1 MGNDASKLKGLVI
14 DKNNAIEANDFYT
27 LYNAEMNQDTDSLR
41 MVSIFQGEPVVNG
54 QVWISQGPM
63 ERAVKNLM
71 IYRHPYILR
80 YITSWEQGSHK
91 HLATEWVRPL
101 SVALPTLTDIQ
112 VCLGLR
118 NILCSLIF
126 LKEQAQAH
134 HLNIA
139 ISSIYI
145 NGEGSWRLG
154 GFEYVWKAKE
164 VNKSLLDLAKAYR
177 YKGAIDPNESKSSED
192 CIEQYSFAV
201 LCEDILKQCS
211 SPDIPYVGDFRDYCA
226 THLRHQNVAMRP
238 KLSAVLLHPYFNHEF
253 VLIHSFLK
261 ELPLKNPQEKQDF
274 FTGLID
280 RLRYFDEDV
289 VGSQIGSLLLSR
301 MVLLDTTAQLCVTPY
316 VLKTKSELS
325 AALFNNATYI
335 KFIIPKIKEIFCVRD
350 AQIRLIL
357 LEYFGEYVKLLSRE
371 ELQDQILPNLLLGI
385 KDTNDILVAKTLR
398 CLADLVPLLGSDVV
412 IGGNRAKLFA
422 DGRPQALPDSASHW
436 VEPRSITP
444 VMGGGDFMVS
454 GSPLPDNVDVSGS
467 YNSLGDG
474 NDVLM
479 PQRLSPDG
487 GEDVH
492 NGTDGEIDEEAWS
505 DWENE
510 DRQETNE
517 TSAPIAIESLIIE
530 PQPPAAAST
539 VSSVIQSPRI
549 SLSESFKTSSTNSV
563 VVTPK
568 IIDDISEL
576 DIKVQKLPNSSASED
591 IDFFKD
597 MEPVIQKST
606 TSIIP
611 EALLNSTNSNP
622 SEKLPSPKKSNT
634 ITVEDVKIDT
644 SRFEFKA
651 PESEETTAEAEGW
664 GDDDIDG
671 W

>member
-1 MGNDASKLKGLVI
+1 MGNDTSKLKGLVI
-14 DKNNAIEANDFYT
+14 DKNAIEANDFWS
-27 LYNAEMNQDTDSLR
+27 LYNAEMPQDSEAVR

-63 ERAVKNLM
+63 DRAVKNLM

-80 YITSWEQGSHK
+80 YITSWVQGSHK
-91 HLATEWVRPL
+91 HLATECVRPL
-101 SVALPTLTDIQ
+101 SIALPTLTDIQ

-118 NILCSLIF
+118 NVLCSLIF
-126 LKEQAQAH
+126 LVEQAQAR

-139 ISSIYI
+139 ISSVYI
-145 NGEGSWRLG
+145 NSEGSWRLG
-154 GFEYVWKAKE
+154 GFEYVWKNKE
-164 VNKSLLDLAKAYR
+164 VTKTLLDLANAYR
-177 YKGAIDPNESKSSED
+177 YKPAIDENETKTSGD
-192 CIEQYSFAV
+192 CIEQYAFAV
-201 LCEDILKQCS
+201 LCEEILKQCS
-211 SPDIPYVGDFRDYCA
+211 SPDTPYVADFREYCA
-226 THLRHQNVAMRP
+226 THLRHQNIAMRP

-253 VLIHSFLK
+253 VLIHSFLM

-274 FTGLID
+274 FTGLVD
-280 RLRYFDEDV
+280 RLRYFDETV

-325 AALFNNATYI
+325 AALFANTTYI
-335 KFIIPKIKEIFCVRD
+335 KFIIPRIKEIFCVRD

-398 CLADLVPLLGSDVV
+398 CLADLVPLLGSDMV
-412 IGGNRAKLFA
+412 IGGNRARLFA
-422 DGRPQALPDSASHW
+422 DGRPQALPDSTSHW

-444 VMGGGDFMVS
+444 VMGGGEYMVS

-467 YNSLGDG
+467 YNSLGEVNG
-474 NDVLM
+474 VVM

-492 NGTDGEIDEEAWS
+492 NGTDGEIDEDAWS

-510 DRQETNE
+510 ERQEV
-517 TSAPIAIESLIIE
+517 APAAAVVIENLIIE
-530 PQPPAAAST
+530 PLPSATSS
-539 VSSVIQSPRI
+539 SSVVQSPRI
-549 SLSESFKTSSTNSV
+549 SLTDSFKTSSSNSV
-563 VVTPK
+563 VATPK

-576 DIKVQKLPNSSASED
+576 DIKVQKLPGSANDD

-611 EALLNSTNSNP
+611 ETLLSSTSID
-622 SEKLPSPKKSNT
+622 EKLPSPKKSN
-634 ITVEDVKIDT
+634 IAVEDVKVDS

-651 PESEETTAEAEGW
+651 PELEETTAEAGW
-664 GDDDIDG
+664 GDDDIDDWG
-671 W
+671 Q

>member
-1 MGNDASKLKGLVI
+1 MGNDTSKLKGLVI
-14 DKNNAIEANDFYT
+14 DKNAIEANDFWT
-27 LYNAEMNQDTDSLR
+27 LYNAEVPQDSDSLR

-91 HLATEWVRPL
+91 HLATECVRPL
-101 SVALPTLTDIQ
+101 SIALPTLTDIQ

-118 NILCSLIF
+118 NVLCSLIF
-126 LKEQAQAH
+126 LVEQAQAR

-145 NGEGSWRLG
+145 NSEGSWRLG
-154 GFEYVWKAKE
+154 GFEYVWKSKE
-164 VNKSLLDLAKAYR
+164 VTKTLLDLANAYR
-177 YKGAIDPNESKSSED
+177 YKGAIDENEAKTSGD
-192 CIEQYSFAV
+192 CIEQYAFAV
-201 LCEDILKQCS
+201 LCEEILKQCS
-211 SPDIPYVGDFRDYCA
+211 SPDTPYVADFREYCA

-253 VLIHSFLK
+253 VLIHSFLI

-280 RLRYFDEDV
+280 RLRYFDENV

-325 AALFNNATYI
+325 AALFTNATYI
-335 KFIIPKIKEIFCVRD
+335 KYIIPRIKEIFCVRD

-412 IGGNRAKLFA
+412 IGGNRARLFA
-422 DGRPQALPDSASHW
+422 DGRPQALPDSTSHW

-444 VMGGGDFMVS
+444 VMGGGEFMVS

-467 YNSLGDG
+467 YNSIGEVNG
-474 NDVLM
+474 VVM

-492 NGTDGEIDEEAWS
+492 NGTDGEIDEDAWS

-510 DRQETNE
+510 DRQEV
-517 TSAPIAIESLIIE
+517 APPIAIESLIIE
-530 PQPPAAAST
+530 PQPPVTSPP
-539 VSSVIQSPRI
+539 SVVQSPRI
-549 SLSESFKTSSTNSV
+549 SLSDSFKTSSSNSV
-563 VVTPK
+563 VATPK

-576 DIKVQKLPNSSASED
+576 DIKVQKLPGSGNED

-606 TSIIP
+606 TTIIP
-611 EALLNSTNSNP
+611 EALLSSTITD
-622 SEKLPSPKKSNT
+622 EKLPSSKKSNT
-634 ITVEDVKIDT
+634 VLVVEDVKVDS

-651 PESEETTAEAEGW
+651 PELEETTAEAGW
-664 GDDDIDG
+664 GDDDIDDWG
-671 W
+671 Q

>member
-1 MGNDASKLKGLVI
+1 MGNDTSKLKGLSI
-14 DKNNAIEANDFYT
+14 DKNNAIEANDFYS
-27 LYNAEMNQDTDSLR
+27 LYNAEMPQDSDSIR
-41 MVSIFQGEPVVNG
+41 MVSIFQGEPIVNG
-54 QVWISQGPM
+54 QVWITQGPM

-80 YITSWEQGSHK
+80 YIMSWEQGSHK
-91 HLATEWVRPL
+91 HLATECVRPL
-101 SVALPTLTDIQ
+101 SSVLPTLTDIQ

-126 LKEQAQAH
+126 LVEQAQAR

-139 ISSIYI
+139 ISSVYI

-154 GFEYVWKAKE
+154 GFEYVWKAKD
-164 VNKSLLDLAKAYR
+164 VNKTLLDLVNAYR
-177 YKGAIDPNESKSSED
+177 YKGAIDPNESKTSGD

-201 LCEDILKQCS
+201 LCEEILKQSS
-211 SPDIPYVGDFRDYCA
+211 SPDTPYVADFRDYCA

-253 VLIHSFLK
+253 VLIHSFLT

-289 VGSQIGSLLLSR
+289 VGSQIGNLLLSR

-325 AALFNNATYI
+325 AALFNNSTYV
-335 KFIIPKIKEIFCVRD
+335 KFIIPRIKEIFCVRD

-357 LEYFGEYVKLLSRE
+357 LEYFGEYVKLLNRE

-398 CLADLVPLLGSDVV
+398 CLADLVPMLGSEIV
-412 IGGNRAKLFA
+412 IGGNRARLFA
-422 DGRPQALPDSASHW
+422 DGRPQALPDSTSHW

-444 VMGGGDFMVS
+444 VMSGGEFMVS

-467 YNSLGDG
+467 YNSLGETNG
-474 NDVLM
+474 AHM

-510 DRQETNE
+510 DRQEVE
-517 TSAPIAIESLIIE
+517 TTPPIAIESLVIE
-530 PQPPAAAST
+530 PQPPAAST

-549 SLSESFKTSSTNSV
+549 SLSDSFKTSSTNSV

-576 DIKVQKLPNSSASED
+576 DIKVQKLPNNAGED

-606 TSIIP
+606 TTIIP
-611 EALLNSTNSNP
+611 EALLSSTNS
-622 SEKLPSPKKSNT
+622 SERLPTSPKAKNLNL
-634 ITVEDVKIDT
+634 TVEDIKIDT

-651 PESEETTAEAEGW
+651 PEMEETTSETGW
-664 GDDDIDG
+664 GDDDIDN